1 MMQIR
6 TFLRIM
12 FNDIFHNNV
21 VSKSISALV
30 NFCNEYNVF
39 GVKQLKYSQN
49 VSLNMRD
56 TKKNIFFQSIGG
68 DRIDCK

>member
-1 MMQIR
+1 MQIR

-12 FNDIFHNNV
+12 LNNIFRDNILA
-21 VSKSISALV
+21 KTIKTFV
-30 NFCNEYNVF
+30 NFCCEMDIINY
-39 GVKQLKYSQN
+39 KPLKYN
-49 VSLNMRD
+49 KEMPLTLED

>member
-1 MMQIR
+1 MQVR

-12 FNDIFHNNV
+12 FNNIIRDNV
-21 VSKSISALV
+21 FARTVRSFV
-30 NFCNEYNVF
+30 NFCCELDIINNKY
-39 GVKQLKYSQN
+39 LKYN
-49 VSLNMRD
+49 KELPLTLED